1 MKILITNTVPLNGGD
16 AAILVS
22 IVKMLKERFGEAAE
36 LVVYGAQPE
45 VAGRYYPDLDFRPA
59 LWSRIKVKRGLFR
72 KTRQRMRMNRMRRA
86 LGYCQSGREAEAV
99 RLVGEAT
106 CRDLNT
112 YLTADLI
119 VSTGGTYLVEYY
131 NLSSR
136 LFDYEVSLAGGA
148 LLVFFTQSM
157 GPFEK
162 AETRESFAQ
171 VFDRAALILLRDERS
186 RGHLEELGISGPKV
200 VVSAD
205 AVFAMAED
213 TVLDEAMKRADT
225 ASSPLK
231 VAISVRSWSHFKGMD
246 KKTGMKRYLA
256 AVGGLVSHLVTEQGA
271 EVRFLSTCQGI
282 EAYWNDDSL
291 VARQVVGAL
300 DAAVAEKV
308 TIDDGFHS
316 PEALIE
322 TLKKEDVVVATRMHM
337 SILSLV
343 SGTPV
348 FPIAYEFKTES
359 LFTRLGLGDYVQ
371 QIEQL
376 EAASLCEA
384 FDLFVERLPQI
395 RPNLFAGVQAEK
407 VRALDAMERV
417 GELMG
422 VSNENRVGR
431 S

>member
-22 IVKMLKERFGEAAE
+22 IAKMLTSRFGEATE
-36 LVVYGAQPE
+36 LVVYGTQPE

-59 LWSRIKVKRGLFR
+59 LWSRVKVKGGIFR
-72 KTRQRMRMNRMRRA
+72 KFRERLRVDRMRRA
-86 LGYCQSGREAEAV
+86 LRYCQAGREAEAV
-99 RLVGEAT
+99 KLVGKEA
-106 CRDLNT
+106 CWDLIT

-119 VSTGGTYLVEYY
+119 VSTGGTYLVDYY
-131 NLSSR
+131 NLPSR

-148 LLVFFTQSM
+148 PLVFFTQSM
-157 GPFEK
+157 GPFEQ
-162 AETRESFAQ
+162 AGTRDSLAH

-186 RGHLEELGISGPKV
+186 RGHLEALGINGPKV

-213 TVLDEAMKRADT
+213 AVLDEAMKRRESS
-225 ASSPLK
+225 SSPLK
-231 VAISVRSWSHFKGMD
+231 VTISVRNWSHFQGMN
-246 KKTGMKRYLA
+246 KETGMKRYLA
-256 AVGGLVSHLVTEQGA
+256 AVGGLVSHLVREKGA

-282 EAYWNDDSL
+282 DAYWNDDSV
-291 VARQVVGAL
+291 VARQVVEAL
-300 DAAVAEKV
+300 DEAVAEKV

-322 TLKKEDVVVATRMHM
+322 ILKGEDVVVATRMHM

-359 LFTRLGLGDYVQ
+359 LFDRLGLGDHVQ
-371 QIEQL
+371 QIEGL

-384 FDLFVERLPQI
+384 FDQFQEQLPQI
-395 RPNLFAGVQAEK
+395 RPNLFSGVQAEK
-407 VRALDAMERV
+407 ARALEAADRV
-417 GELMG
+417 GEIMDISG
-422 VSNENRVGR
+422 EHQAGR
-431 S
+431 G